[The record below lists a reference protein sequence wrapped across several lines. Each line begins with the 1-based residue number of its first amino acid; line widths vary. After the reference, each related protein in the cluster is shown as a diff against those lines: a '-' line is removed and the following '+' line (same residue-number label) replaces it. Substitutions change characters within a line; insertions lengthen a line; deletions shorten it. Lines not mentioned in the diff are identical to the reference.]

1 MSNSVEKKKSAK
13 VGFGD
18 SDASLE
24 AEDSET
30 IDGGETELE
39 SSTVRTYPE
48 DCYTFMAINGPFDK
62 NGFFWFGFIVWAIQ
76 VRTQNNWLENEEF

>member
-1 MSNSVEKKKSAK
+1 MSNSIEKKQSAK

-18 SDASLE
+18 SDASLK
-24 AEDSET
+24 AEDFET

-39 SSTVRTYPE
+39 SSTVGTYPA
-48 DCYTFMAINGPFDK
+48 DCYTFMAINGPFEK

-76 VRTQNNWLENEEF
+76 VRRKNN